1 MRALLTILSLTIS
14 FFSFGQE
21 DTATL
26 HFLDNI
32 IKRKSDTSLIYY
44 TDKVDAGMYDYMMKK
59 QLLKKHV
66 KAIGTTNK
74 ATLTLTSA
82 EINQLKKTLTT
93 SKSHQWQ
100 EELFEGSIR
109 IPSDSTHSFLFN
121 DRNKDL
127 YLFSRPA
134 FIRNNTIALFYVVH
148 LCCGGIYGPVDLSF
162 YRRENGKWQKWIT
175 IDGGAF

>member
-1 MRALLTILSLTIS
+1 MRAFLTIS
-14 FFSFGQE
+14 SLFNFYVCFGQE

-26 HFLDNI
+26 HFLNNI
-32 IKRKSDTSLIYY
+32 IKRKSDKSLIYY
-44 TDKVDAGMYDYMMKK
+44 TDRVDAGMYDYMMKK
-59 QLLKKHV
+59 QLLKSPI
-66 KAIGTTNK
+66 KAIGSTSK
-74 ATLTLTSA
+74 STLTLTSA
-82 EINQLKKTLTT
+82 EINQLKHSLTT
-93 SKSHQWQ
+93 AKSHKWR
-100 EELFEGSIR
+100 EDLFSSSKR
-109 IPSDSTHSFLFN
+109 ISSDSTHSFLIS

-127 YLFSRPA
+127 YLFSLPA